1 MNEFK
6 KSLEVKTDK
15 KTDDK
20 KEDLNKDRAKIIEE
34 LLRKYNDYQVCYINR
49 RDSHIYFFK
58 KSKELDLAGKSQ
70 HNKILPLAQLKAIN
84 EKVKELGWYE
94 AM

>member
-15 KTDDK
+15 KADDK

-34 LLRKYNDYQVCYINR
+34 LLRKYN
-49 RDSHIYFFK
+49 
-58 KSKELDLAGKSQ
+58 EEAW
-70 HNKILPLAQLKAIN
+70 
-84 EKVKELGWYE
+84 EK
-94 AM
+94 